1 MFGDSGDKEN
11 AVVTLTGSLD
21 ISRRGEVA
29 ALLPAPES
37 ARRVV
42 IDCSQ
47 ADFVD
52 STIMTV
58 LMRYRRAFVDAGG
71 DPFEIVIVVSPNLRR
86 IFDIA
91 GLSSLVTIVS
101 ASRRDGLESVDAVS
115 DPKEPVDVNKLDP
128 DAGDLDPA

>member
-1 MFGDSGDKEN
+1 MFGDSGEKEN

-21 ISRRGEVA
+21 ISRRDEVA
-29 ALLPAPES
+29 ALLPSPGS
-37 ARRVV
+37 VQRVV

-52 STIMTV
+52 STIMSV

-71 DPFEIVIVVSPNLRR
+71 DPFEIIIVVSPNLRR

-101 ASRRDGLESVDAVS
+101 APRRDVNESEREASNRNEPLDAS
-115 DPKEPVDVNKLDP
+115 P
-128 DAGDLDPA
+128 DLT